1 MASGTITVR
10 DRPAQVEVV
19 AADVLSGTEGI
30 CANDAEPRPE
40 DATSGDASAPGSL
53 RGPY

>member
-1 MASGTITVR
+1 MVSDIVAVR

-30 CANDAEPRPE
+30 RANDAEPRPE
-40 DATSGDASAPGSL
+40 DATSGDASAPGSP
-53 RGPY
+53 RGLY